1 MQSISEI
8 KHHIKTIQET
18 GQLTRAMNL
27 ISITKMR
34 KAQILYEKNHQYEER
49 VRFILKDILIHATD
63 IQHPFLQHKER
74 DRVAYVVI
82 AGDKGMCGSY
92 NNNVLHH
99 AEKDMADKKQKF
111 ILTIGQMARTY
122 FQARDYEID
131 IDFLHTAQNP
141 SLYNARR
148 IANDIIGLYNGGQ
161 MDEVRVV
168 FTRFYSPTRQ
178 QPRVLKLLPL
188 ELSDFD
194 DVETNIGYQGR
205 PIYMP
210 SPRMVFDT
218 MVNHYVVGMIYSAL
232 VQSAASEHS
241 ARMLAME
248 TATSNAQKIT
258 QRLRLAYNRARQ
270 EKITNEI
277 IEIASGAE
285 ALKELHQY

>member
-74 DRVAYVVI
+74 
-82 AGDKGMCGSY
+82 Y

-148 IANDIIGLYNGGQ
+148 IANDIIGLYNGGL